1 MTASCD
7 RLKNFAEVCDFLT
20 VLVAACTARG
30 ACAACGGFEFAR
42 NAATTTFDVF
52 YWLQVTNFNVLL
64 KSAPNG
70 ADYIDIRRLVLHGRF
85 RIADLIQYSQRFFSL
100 Y

>member
-1 MTASCD
+1 M
-7 RLKNFAEVCDFLT
+7 
-20 VLVAACTARG
+20 AACTARG
-30 ACAACGGFEFAR
+30 TWAACGGFGFVR
-42 NAATTTFDVF
+42 NAAATTTFDVF

-100 Y
+100 YTL